1 MSDYDIKKSF
11 LSVIIDVH
19 THLTDRLLIEDV
31 RNIIDRA
38 LQKDV
43 RAALVMTEKI
53 TDFQCVLE
61 LSERYPKF
69 VVPCLGVHPIQAT
82 GQHDEKGI
90 EIKRSVTVQ
99 DYYGVEEAIEK
110 AMNVIGGIGEI
121 GLDFS
126 PRFCQTADD
135 KEVQKLILTKQVHL
149 AQKLN
154 LPINV
159 HSRSAGKQTVQL
171 LKELGAQHVLLH
183 AFDGRASVALEGV
196 SSGFYFSVTANI
208 CRDPQLQK
216 MVKMLPIENL
226 MVETDSP
233 AIAPLK
239 GAVNEPANVVISC
252 EHIARIKKLDI
263 EDVKRITTENAVKV
277 FPKLKTLLQ

>member
-1 MSDYDIKKSF
+1 MSDYETKKPS
-11 LSVIIDVH
+11 SGIVDVH
-19 THLTDRLLIEDV
+19 THLTDSSLFQDI

-38 LQKDV
+38 LQNDV
-43 RAALVMTEKI
+43 RAALVVAEK
-53 TDFQCVLE
+53 FAEFSSVLE

-82 GQHDEKGI
+82 GKIDEKGI
-90 EIKRSVTVQ
+90 EIKRSVIVQ
-99 DYYGVEEAIEK
+99 DYDGVEEAIEK
-110 AMNVIGGIGEI
+110 AMNVIGCIGEI

-126 PRFCQTADD
+126 PRFCPTSDD
-135 KEVQKLILTKQVHL
+135 KEVQKLILTRQVRL
-149 AQKLN
+149 AQRLD
-154 LPINV
+154 LSINV

-196 SSGFYFSVTANI
+196 SSGFYFSVTASI

-216 MVKMLPIENL
+216 MVKMLPLGNL

-233 AIAPLK
+233 AIAPIK
-239 GAVNEPANVVISC
+239 GTVNEPANALIAC
-252 EHIARIKKLDI
+252 EHIAKIKKVDI